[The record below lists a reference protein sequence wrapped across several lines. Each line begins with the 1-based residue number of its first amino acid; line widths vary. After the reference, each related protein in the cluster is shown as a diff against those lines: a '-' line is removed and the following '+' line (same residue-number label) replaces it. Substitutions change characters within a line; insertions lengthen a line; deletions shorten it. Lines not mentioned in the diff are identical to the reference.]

1 MATSNL
7 RAYQSGIDNLAL
19 MTLVIGTLFL
29 PETKD
34 RPVDRRVPQ

>member
-1 MATSNL
+1 
-7 RAYQSGIDNLAL
+7 

-34 RPVDRRVPQ
+34 LDIRAQCAHQYFDCTRFRFAKTRT